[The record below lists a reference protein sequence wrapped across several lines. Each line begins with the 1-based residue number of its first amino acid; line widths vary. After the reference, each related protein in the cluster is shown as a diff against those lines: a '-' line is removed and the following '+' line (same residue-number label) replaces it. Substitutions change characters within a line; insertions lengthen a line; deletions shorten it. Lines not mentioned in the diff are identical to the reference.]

1 MLREVAGGRPLLLA
15 VDDAHQLDAASAL
28 LVHQLVADF
37 TTLVALTVRLGEPV
51 PDPITALWKDELAER
66 VDVGPLAREHVTAL
80 LGRSSVV
87 RWIRQPTPCGGA
99 SPTAT
104 PSTSTSSWSGRSMPV
119 TSSSPTACG
128 RCGPAPPCRARL
140 VDVVQS
146 RLRNLDDDERRTL
159 SLVAFGEPIGVAL
172 LEQVSDLRTLARL
185 ERLGLIVVAQA
196 RRRLDVRLAHPLHRE
211 VLRRETPAL
220 QARAAHRTLA
230 DLLEGTG
237 ARRREDGLRLAVWRL
252 EGGGAIAAERLVA
265 AATAA
270 REAGDIDLAERLAA
284 AGVDAGGGF
293 AASFELGQCRQRN
306 GEHAA
311 ALDILDALVGG
322 EPDDDAISALADSPA
337 DITFWGLGREADGT
351 AILAHALGRLP
362 VASPRAS
369 DLQAMAAMVE
379 AHVGRADRTLDLA
392 SPLMVDPTT
401 SGFGLATIAAGIALA
416 NGGRPAE
423 ALARLDPL
431 LALPDLPRAARA
443 SMLHVKTA
451 ALVELGRLADAET
464 VAVESHRLALDA
476 GDATARGCGSAVL
489 AWTYTVMGR
498 LDAARRFA
506 VEASALFRATQVAVA
521 RRWALS
527 IQLFALSQ
535 ADRPAEAAAVVAA
548 LDALEPHDGRMH
560 EPLEQLG
567 RSRLEHAGG
576 SLTIALARLD
586 AAADEL
592 TASGQHAR
600 ACSCSTSGPA
610 WALPMSPGRWPP
622 RRAATRR
629 SMPRWRITSW
639 PSQRGDATALADV
652 AERFAA
658 FGAELVAAEVAA
670 AARDAFARDGDQQ
683 AAARWAA
690 RSRDLAQRCEGAA
703 TAGPRPRAPD
713 RAADASRAGGRQR
726 WSGPAAA
733 AGPLPTS
740 CTSRCARS
748 RTTWPG
754 CSTSWASTAATQL
767 AEALS
772 T

>member
-1 MLREVAGGRPLLLA
+1 MARVAGAVRRADRAGVVIVGPAGVGKSRLLMDCMDRGRSLGFEVVHASASSAASDIPFGALAALLPSDATRGGAEALAGAHAVLREAAGGRPLLLA
-15 VDDAHQLDAASAL
+15 VDDAHQLDDASAL
-28 LVHQLVADF
+28 LVHQLAADF
-37 TTLVALTVRLGEPV
+37 TTFVALTVRLGEPV

-66 VDVGPLAREHVTAL
+66 VDVGPLAREHVTTL
-80 LGRSSVV
+80 LGEVLGGPVDAATDTMLWRQSDGNALYLHELVV
-87 RWIRQPTPCGGA
+87 GA
-99 SPTAT
+99 LDAGDLVQTDGMWTLRPGAAV
-104 PSTSTSSWSGRSMPV
+104 PS
-119 TSSSPTACG
+119 
-128 RCGPAPPCRARL
+128 RL
-140 VDVVQS
+140 VDVVQG

-172 LEQVSDLRTLARL
+172 LEQVSDLRTLERL

-196 RRRLDVRLAHPLHRE
+196 RRRLDVRLAHPLHGE

-220 QARAAHRTLA
+220 QARALHRTLA

-270 REAGDIDLAERLAA
+270 REAGDIDLAERLAG

-311 ALDILDALVGG
+311 ALDILDALVGA
-322 EPDDDAISALADSPA
+322 EPDDDAISALADSRA
-337 DITFWGLGREADGT
+337 DITFWGLGREADGM
-351 AILAHALGRLP
+351 AILEHALGRLP
-362 VASPRAS
+362 VTSPRAS

-392 SPLMVDPTT
+392 SPLLVDPTT

-451 ALVELGRLADAET
+451 ALVELGRLADAEAA
-464 VAVESHRLALDA
+464 AVESHRLALDA
-476 GDATARGCGSAVL
+476 GDATARGYGSAVL

-576 SLTIALARLD
+576 V
-586 AAADEL
+586 ADR
-592 TASGQHAR
+592 R
-600 ACSCSTSGPA
+600 AG
-610 WALPMSPGRWPP
+610 PP
-622 RRAATRR
+622 RR
-629 SMPRWRITSW
+629 
-639 PSQRGDATALADV
+639 
-652 AERFAA
+652 
-658 FGAELVAAEVAA
+658 
-670 AARDAFARDGDQQ
+670 
-683 AAARWAA
+683 
-690 RSRDLAQRCEGAA
+690 
-703 TAGPRPRAPD
+703 
-713 RAADASRAGGRQR
+713 GGR
-726 WSGPAAA
+726 
-733 AGPLPTS
+733 
-740 CTSRCARS
+740 
-748 RTTWPG
+748 
-754 CSTSWASTAATQL
+754 
-767 AEALS
+767 
-772 T
+772 